1 MVADYNNVYER
12 STNTGYLR
20 YPNSNDDAFLDKTGT
35 ADAAAYSAA
44 VSANPTVAADFL
56 RWPNAGAFAAFYS
69 FVACANPP
77 RMADATAK
85 ADTQVNT
92 ASIIY
97 AKATAQTYTAQA
109 TDGYKYFGS
118 QALEAR
124 TLVMSQ
130 SDSDYRDENCDQR
143 TFRANLRQV
152 GNGITV
158 CGPGQL
164 PDTDEK
170 RCTWNWNYNPASQN
184 PANSPNV
191 ATADAEEWFDRN
203 NPHSFD
209 TWSTRKRRTAQ
220 ANDRKYAFNM
230 GYWGVQEGNSYA
242 GFDSGNSFD
251 AENPTHSEAIK
262 IPITPY
268 KFNLKFKNARNEEL
282 PNSAGTPNTDGCFF
296 ASTCECRPHLDEL
309 NSYGFQKSDGTD
321 LNDMDDTIFVQASFD
336 TTEFWHASCS
346 DSANQNANNVN
357 KCTTEKAT
365 FEANLVTLTN
375 TCDFFK
381 QDKTEGFR
389 FENDHSRQ
397 ALAFDAGLDEN
408 NSQITAVFNPASDH
422 WEVSVHCN
430 NVVQNQA
437 LSSNQAQRDMFPNCF
452 FGDELWFTLTYG
464 TGDDSVANGNNFSY
478 NSYASAWF
486 SEVNVEGDG
495 DFTEAYLV

>member
-1 MVADYNNVYER
+1 
-12 STNTGYLR
+12 
-20 YPNSNDDAFLDKTGT
+20 
-35 ADAAAYSAA
+35 
-44 VSANPTVAADFL
+44 
-56 RWPNAGAFAAFYS
+56 
-69 FVACANPP
+69 
-77 RMADATAK
+77 
-85 ADTQVNT
+85 
-92 ASIIY
+92 
-97 AKATAQTYTAQA
+97 
-109 TDGYKYFGS
+109 
-118 QALEAR
+118 
-124 TLVMSQ
+124 
-130 SDSDYRDENCDQR
+130 
-143 TFRANLRQV
+143 
-152 GNGITV
+152 
-158 CGPGQL
+158 
-164 PDTDEK
+164 
-170 RCTWNWNYNPASQN
+170 
-184 PANSPNV
+184 
-191 ATADAEEWFDRN
+191 
-203 NPHSFD
+203 
-209 TWSTRKRRTAQ
+209 
-220 ANDRKYAFNM
+220 M

-309 NSYGFQKSDGTD
+309 NSYEFQKSDGSD
-321 LNDMDDTIFVQASFD
+321 LNDLDNTIFDETTFD
-336 TTEFWHASCS
+336 ATDFWHASCS
-346 DSANQNANNVN
+346 DSANQNTNSVN
-357 KCTTEKAT
+357 KCDATEKAN
-365 FEANLVTLTN
+365 FKANLVTLEE

-381 QDKTEGFR
+381 SDNTEGFR
-389 FENDHSRQ
+389 FENDHSKQ

-408 NSQITAVFNPASDH
+408 NSQITAVFNPASNH

-486 SEVNVEGDG
+486 SEVNIDTDG